1 MPGIVRKVGATPQE
15 LRKNVSAIHVSGE
28 LSLLERKLVNVLLLN
43 AFDKLLTERKHTIPV
58 GILSKM
64 LGRDDSNNVENLK
77 RALTNIMKTVI
88 TFDLLSDSKKAAW
101 VAAPPLSFAGISE
114 GVCTYEYSEWLSER
128 LANPDIYAI
137 INVNVQ
143 RQFTGAYALALY
155 ENCVRF
161 RRVGSTGWLSVAL
174 WRRLLGAD
182 ADLYNEFK
190 WFSAKVIKPAVSE
203 VNQVSNILITPEYR
217 RDGRYVKDIRFLV
230 ADNPQRSVLDAAD
243 DTDAIRESE
252 SFKRLVNLG
261 IGERLAITWIQQEP
275 ERALQVAI
283 YTEER
288 ARRNQITGSTG
299 GYARTIFENGTSL
312 EVSPIERA
320 REELKAAA
328 TDNAKAQ
335 QEVEKVAEA
344 RASAT
349 TAAIKALTIVQKREL
364 AAEFIASNTAVKS
377 YRPETATFKDVV
389 ERTAFTSWL
398 RSTIAAQLAAQ

>member
-1 MPGIVRKVGATPQE
+1 MPDIVPKDGVTPLE
-15 LRKNVSAIHVSGE
+15 LRKHVSAVHVSGE

-64 LGRDDSNNVENLK
+64 LGRDDSKNTENLK
-77 RALTNIMKTVI
+77 RALTNVMKTVI
-88 TFDLLSDSKKAAW
+88 TFDLLDDSKKAAW
-101 VAAPPLSFAGISE
+101 AATPPLSFVGISD

-143 RQFTGAYALALY
+143 RQFSGAYALALY

-182 ADLYNEFK
+182 AELYDEFK

-203 VNQVSNILITPEYR
+203 VNQVSNIIVTPEYR
-217 RDGRYVKDIRFLV
+217 REGRYVKEIRFLV
-230 ADNPQRSVLDAAD
+230 TDNPQRSVLDPTD
-243 DTDAIRESE
+243 DTDAIRESD
-252 SFKRLVNLG
+252 SFKRLVKLG

-288 ARRNQITGSTG
+288 ARRNQIKGNPG
-299 GYARTIFENGTSL
+299 GYARAIFEDGTVI
-312 EVSPIERA
+312 EAWPTERA
-320 REELKAAA
+320 AEDQEAA
-328 TDNAKAQ
+328 TEKAKAQ
-335 QEVEKVAEA
+335 QDADKVAEA

-349 TAAIKALTIVQKREL
+349 TAAIKALTIEQRREL
-364 AAEFIASNTAVKS
+364 AAEFIASGAAAKS
-377 YRPETATFKDVV
+377 YRQETATFKHVA

-398 RSTIAAQLAAQ
+398 RSTIAARITAAQ